1 MEQKAE
7 ILERLADCMIEND
20 IEPEE
25 LISELVEVRKLP
37 VSRRAALG
45 LGLGALALGAGAGN
59 ALAGDVSTGSVASQT
74 VQAAQITGTD
84 NSEIIDLSN
93 NYADLSNKGFFVLPQ
108 TSGSSPG
115 GIVAGGLWWDT
126 SV

>member
-93 NYADLSNKGFFVLPQ
+93 NYADLSNKGFFVLAQ
-108 TSGSSPG
+108 TAGSSPAG
-115 GIVAGGLWWDT
+115 VVAGSLWWDT